1 MSEARRMEPP
11 TSELTEPFW
20 EATRERRFLL
30 QWCTDCEQPVFY
42 PREACPRC
50 LGTSLEWRPS
60 TGDGQVYAVSVQH
73 RPQMPLLAF
82 SSGPYAVALVELS
95 EGVRLMSNIVG
106 CPPDDVTVGMPVR
119 ITWEPLTDGRNL
131 PQFEPASRR

>member
-73 RPQMPLLAF
+73 RPQMPLPAF
-82 SSGPYAVALVELS
+82 SSGP
-95 EGVRLMSNIVG
+95 
-106 CPPDDVTVGMPVR
+106 
-119 ITWEPLTDGRNL
+119 
-131 PQFEPASRR
+131 